1 MSKSENFDWDTL
13 GTKEGDSGN
22 VLFDLND
29 YKDVTPERTE
39 PIPPPVSDSEE
50 TPAPESTNPPG
61 PNPGTEN
68 VYDSRYYYQSGAKK
82 GQRRKTPKVSY
93 NMPPDKVSSLGGAFL
108 TGALFLTMIDLLFPM
123 LIAVVNN
130 QFTKTKID
138 PDNLRLDAAQKKELQ
153 PVADEVVKYINFE
166 ANPVILLLIG
176 LGGVYGMNFY
186 IQKQKANESLK
197 TSKQK

>member
-1 MSKSENFDWDTL
+1 MSETKNFNWDTL
-13 GTKEGDSGN
+13 EATNSDSDKP
-22 VLFDLND
+22 LFDLNE

-39 PIPPPVSDSEE
+39 PIQAPTEQAPGVEQQAPPATESNSE
-50 TPAPESTNPPG
+50 NI
-61 PNPGTEN
+61 
-68 VYDSRYYYQSGAKK
+68 YDSRYYYQSGAKK
-82 GQRRKTPKVSY
+82 GQRRKTPKVTY

-138 PDNLRLDAAQKKELQ
+138 PDNLRLDASQKKELQ

-166 ANPVILLLIG
+166 ANPVVLLLIG

-186 IQKQKANESLK
+186 IQKQKASESLK
-197 TSKQK
+197 TKTQNK